1 MLKKNKDKDVDITS
15 LNHILKIGKKLIN
28 IGYFMAIVAVV
39 LLCTYLL
46 KEWKILKYIGE
57 FFVVI
62 SPIFIGFVIA
72 WFFDPWVTWLQSKKI
87 PRLIGCIL
95 VYLVMFGVLALI
107 IYLLVP
113 ALISQVKDFVNTAPS
128 IFNEI
133 TEFIIGIIK
142 KFDLNEMV
150 NIKTVKTTI
159 TNTVTN
165 YGMSIG
171 SEMPKYLFSAGKSI
185 VGFGVSLVLGLMIGF
200 YLLFDFERAN
210 NGLYKI
216 MPADW
221 KPGYKELTNRINTSL
236 RSYVQGVL
244 IVMILVFITQTIG
257 LTLAGMK
264 APILFALFCAVTDI
278 IPYFG
283 PYIGAIPAVI
293 VGFTISP
300 ITGICVIISILVVQ
314 LLENNF
320 YQPLIMGHT
329 MKLHPVTIM
338 VGLLVFEHFFGILG
352 MIIATPCIAC
362 MKVILLF
369 VLEQTGLIR
378 YLKGNKKVN
387 EIEVIEISQVA
398 KKEKVKVDKKQ
409 LKKSK

>member
-1 MLKKNKDKDVDITS
+1 MFKRSNDKDVDVTS
-15 LNHILKIGKKLIN
+15 LNHILKTGKKLIN
-28 IGYFMAIVAVV
+28 IGYFMAIIALV
-39 LLCTYLL
+39 LLGTYLL
-46 KEWKILKYIGE
+46 KEWKLLKYIGE
-57 FFVVI
+57 FIVVI

-72 WFFDPWVTWLQSKKI
+72 WFFDPWVTWLQKKKV
-87 PRLIGCIL
+87 PRIVGCIL
-95 VYLVMFGVLALI
+95 VYLLMFGLFALI

-113 ALISQVKDFVNTAPS
+113 ALISQVKDFVNAAPA
-128 IFNEI
+128 IFNEV
-133 TEFIIGIIK
+133 TEFIVGVIK

-150 NIKTVKTTI
+150 NIKTVKDTLTT
-159 TNTVTN
+159 NVTEW
-165 YGMSIG
+165 GMSIG

-185 VGFGVSLVLGLMIGF
+185 ISGGVSLVLGLMIGF

-210 NGLYKI
+210 KALYEI
-216 MPADW
+216 IPVSW
-221 KPGYKELTNRINTSL
+221 KGGYKELTHRINTSL

-244 IVMILVFITQTIG
+244 IVMTLVFITQTIG
-257 LTLAGMK
+257 LTIAGMK

-338 VGLLVFEHFFGILG
+338 VGLLVFEHFFGIIG

-362 MKVILLF
+362 LKVILLF
-369 VLEQTGLIR
+369 VLEQTGLIK
-378 YLKGNKKVN
+378 YLKGEKQKNN
-387 EIEVIEISQVA
+387 EIEVVEI
-398 KKEKVKVDKKQ
+398 KKVKKK
-409 LKKSK
+409 